1 MLTLDLNTDVE
12 QELKNIAKQS
22 GKETEQLIKELV
34 LEYLEDMSDNV
45 LLEKAMEKLAK
56 GESSTISLQE
66 WTEKLNNVDS

>member
-12 QELKNIAKQS
+12 QELNKFAKQS
-22 GKETEQLIKELV
+22 GKETEQLVKELV

-56 GESSTISLQE
+56 GDSSTITLQE
-66 WTEKLNNVDS
+66 WTEKLDNVDS